1 MDESA
6 RLLIQEERMEK
17 ITLSQVN
24 ATVSHEI
31 RNPINAIHSQNI
43 MLKMLILRISDL
55 LLLLMSPNFIKEHFY
70 ERLKKLKEKLQ
81 SAVEI
86 SVSSE

>member
-43 MLKMLILRISDL
+43 MLKMLI
-55 LLLLMSPNFIKEHFY
+55 
-70 ERLKKLKEKLQ
+70 
-81 SAVEI
+81 
-86 SVSSE
+86 